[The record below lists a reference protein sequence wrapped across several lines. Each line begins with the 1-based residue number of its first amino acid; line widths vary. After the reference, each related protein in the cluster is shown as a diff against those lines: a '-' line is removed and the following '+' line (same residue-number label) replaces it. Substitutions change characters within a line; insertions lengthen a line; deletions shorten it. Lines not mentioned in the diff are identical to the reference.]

1 MPRRRTAVSSFHI
14 VQGRARRLLGSLLK
28 EIVTRETE
36 LRRLRETASTLAQL
50 AGGSGAPRAD
60 GGAAKRGS
68 RINWRAVLAQLPK
81 QFKAA
86 DIRSVRGIR
95 SKRSSEIFA
104 GIARWLDA
112 GLVERKSRGLYER
125 VNLK

>member
-50 AGGSGAPRAD
+50 AGGSGAPRAG
-60 GGAAKRGS
+60 GGAARRVS

-104 GIARWLDA
+104 GITRWLDA
-112 GLVERKSRGLYER
+112 GLVKRKSRGLYER